1 MKANSKYT
9 MYYKVLLNL
18 LKENRDVFLKAWETS
33 RYPGLGKRKKKNDSV
48 YKASVLENNSK
59 IIVAVED
66 GKR

>member
-33 RYPGLGKRKKKNDSV
+33 RYPGLGKRKKKMIQSI
-48 YKASVLENNSK
+48 KHLSWRITQK
-59 IIVAVED
+59 
-66 GKR
+66 